1 MRFPTGLEFPRGS
14 LPQAHHSAFRRNA
27 IGSGKQSAIGR
38 EFQSGDAIDER
49 IRQALLD
56 LARDPLALS
65 LSQIGRDGNLSLACG
80 RTLESGNSPNYNLTI
95 AAGGKQLGI
104 GAPRQRLHR
113 IAVLLQL
120 KYRKSI
126 GG

>member
-1 MRFPTGLEFPRGS
+1 MRFPTRLEFPRGS
-14 LPQAHHSAFRRNA
+14 LPQAHDSAFRRNA

-56 LARDPLALS
+56 LARDRLTLSPIGLS
-65 LSQIGRDGNLSLACG
+65 LGCG
-80 RTLESGNSPNYNLTI
+80 RALEDGKSPNHNLTI
-95 AAGGKQLGI
+95 AAGCQPLAVE
-104 GAPRQRLHR
+104 APCQRLHR
-113 IAVLLQL
+113 IAVLQQL

-126 GG
+126 GGSS